1 MVYRISDS
9 THSYESQGTW
19 PKSEMDSTNTDKSKK
34 QTIID
39 NHTPVHSSQ
48 VMDVQKKIGN

>member
-19 PKSEMDSTNTDKSKK
+19 AKSETDSTNTDKSKK
-34 QTIID
+34 QKIIE
-39 NHTPVHSSQ
+39 NETPVPSSQ
-48 VMDVQKKIGN
+48 VMDVQKIL